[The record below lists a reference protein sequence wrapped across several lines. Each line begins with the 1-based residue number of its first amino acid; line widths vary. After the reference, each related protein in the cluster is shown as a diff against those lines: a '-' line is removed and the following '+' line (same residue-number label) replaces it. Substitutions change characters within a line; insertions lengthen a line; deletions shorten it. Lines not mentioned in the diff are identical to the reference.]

1 MNAPDVYRVI
11 GVRRDKS
18 RRVICRHVTVSQAQ
32 RMKTSLDSSM
42 IFPSVEI
49 EAEANVLDWT
59 NHLMSAS
66 RLSPFDVMLNTPSSL
81 RVK

>member
-18 RRVICRHVTVSQAQ
+18 RRVICRHVTESQAQ

-49 EAEANVLDWT
+49 EAEANVLLGLDE
-59 NHLMSAS
+59 S
-66 RLSPFDVMLNTPSSL
+66 RDVGQPSQPL
-81 RVK
+81 RRNAKHAFVAPR